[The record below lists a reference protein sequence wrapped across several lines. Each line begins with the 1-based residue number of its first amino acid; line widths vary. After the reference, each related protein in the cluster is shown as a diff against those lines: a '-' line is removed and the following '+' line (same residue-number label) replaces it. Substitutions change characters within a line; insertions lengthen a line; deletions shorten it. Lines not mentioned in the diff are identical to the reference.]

1 MEVGGLGTWNWELG
15 TWNDDNDRS
24 KKNTA
29 KNKITTTARRPG
41 QGIRTRTK
49 PTTKTTTSNNSGNN
63 RNNNLGLPKK
73 MLANPNWQYAK

>member
-29 KNKITTTARRPG
+29 KN
-41 QGIRTRTK
+41 TK
-49 PTTKTTTSNNSGNN
+49 
-63 RNNNLGLPKK
+63 
-73 MLANPNWQYAK
+73 